1 MITQQPNVSPLGNRR
16 TRTDLYRFFL
26 LLSFSCDC
34 FLQDQIDF
42 PYFKA
47 SDGNIKLEVD
57 RGQMLKLNGQNRMV
71 PTSFL
76 RQLVIRQNIGP
87 DLVFGQIVQADGRH
101 LADAQQFCGCDPTVS
116 GNDRSRAIDKNRVG
130 EAERSDAVR
139 NLTNLAP

>member
-26 LLSFSCDC
+26 LLSFSCGC
-34 FLQDQIDF
+34 LLKNQIDF
-42 PYFKA
+42 PYLEA

-76 RQLVIRQNIGP
+76 CQLVIRQNVGP
-87 DLVFGQIVQADGRH
+87 DLVFGKIVQAYGRH
-101 LADAQQFCGCDPTVS
+101 WVMPNSFAAATRPCPAMIILEPLT
-116 GNDRSRAIDKNRVG
+116 RAGLVKPN
-130 EAERSDAVR
+130 VR
-139 NLTNLAP
+139 MLSAI